1 MTSYCLPLADKP
13 KSFNLM
19 KKHLLLIIFICC
31 VSILKAQ
38 EKPHSHA
45 SNRKIEF
52 PDIDGFK
59 TLISDFHQHT
69 VFSDGN
75 VWPNI
80 RVQEA
85 LRDGLDVISIT
96 EHLEYQPHKN
106 DIPHKDRNRAHD
118 IALQEAKNHDLIVV
132 RGSEI
137 TRSMPPGHSN
147 AIFITDANK
156 LLIENPMGVFKEAKN
171 QGAFVF
177 WNHPNWT
184 AQAKD
189 GVAKLTEIHK
199 KLLKKSLLHG
209 IEVVNET
216 TYSDEA
222 LQIALDNDLTIMG
235 TSDIHGLVD
244 WVFEIPKG
252 GHRPVTLVFA
262 KEKTEDSVKEALF
275 EKRTVV
281 YFNDLLIGRKE
292 YLVPLIEASLNVI
305 GAEYMGKS
313 TVLSVTI
320 KNDSDVGYLL
330 KNRSKY
336 TFHNYSDIITLKSHE
351 STIINI
357 KTIEKLSIV
366 DLTFKVLNGVLAPK
380 TNPEITIKVDVQ

>member
-1 MTSYCLPLADKP
+1 
-13 KSFNLM
+13 M
-19 KKHLLLIIFICC
+19 KNYLFLVVFICY
-31 VSILKAQ
+31 VSVLEAQ

-45 SNRKIEF
+45 SSRKIEF

-59 TLISDFHQHT
+59 TLVSDFHQHT

-75 VWPNI
+75 VWPSI

-85 LRDGLDVISIT
+85 LRDGLDVISMT
-96 EHLEYQPHKN
+96 EHLEYLPHKN

-118 IALQEAKNHDLIVV
+118 IALKEAENHDLIVV

-147 AIFITDANK
+147 AIFIDDANK
-156 LLIENPMGVFKEAKN
+156 LLIDNPMSVFKEAKN

-177 WNHPNWT
+177 WNHPNWI
-184 AQAKD
+184 AQVED
-189 GVAKLTEIHK
+189 GVAKLTKMHK
-199 KLLKKSLLHG
+199 KLLKNDLLHG
-209 IEVVNET
+209 IEVVNDK

-222 LQIALDNDLTIMG
+222 LQIALDNDLTIIG
-235 TSDIHGLVD
+235 ASDIHGLID
-244 WVFEIPKG
+244 WAFEIPKG

-262 KEKTEDSVKEALF
+262 KEKTESSVKEALF

-292 YLVPLIEASLNVI
+292 YLIPLINASLNVI
-305 GAEYMGKS
+305 EAKYIEKS

-320 KNDSDVGYLL
+320 KNDSDVDYLL
-330 KNRSKY
+330 KNLSKF
-336 TFHNYSDIITLKSHE
+336 TFHNHSDIVTLKSHE
-351 STIINI
+351 STTINI
-357 KTIEKLSIV
+357 KTIEKLSTLDIS
-366 DLTFKVLNGVLAPK
+366 FKVLNGILAPK
-380 TNPEITIKVDVQ
+380 INPDISFKINIDGF